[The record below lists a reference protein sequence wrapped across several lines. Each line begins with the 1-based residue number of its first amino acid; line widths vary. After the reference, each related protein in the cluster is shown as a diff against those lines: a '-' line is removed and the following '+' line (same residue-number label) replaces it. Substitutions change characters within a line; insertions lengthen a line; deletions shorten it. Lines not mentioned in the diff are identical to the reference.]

1 MRVAYLFDL
10 DGTLVNTEA
19 LIEARKNRDWK
30 GAARRVAETSVYPG
44 VVETLAA
51 IQAHGA
57 KIAVVTTS
65 VSFYAA
71 AVLKHH
77 QLPYDTLVAYHDALP
92 TKPAP
97 GGYLLAMKRLEVTPD
112 QALGIGDDEKD
123 VLALRAA
130 KVRCIGAAWNPFY
143 HSDAEWDEIAQR
155 PRDVIASIAG

>member
-51 IQAHGA
+51 IRAHGA

-65 VSFYAA
+65 VSFYAV

-92 TKPAP
+92 TKPHP
-97 GGYLLAMKRLEVTPD
+97 RGYLLAMERLKVSPD
-112 QALGIGDDEKD
+112 QAVGIGDDEKD

-130 KVRCIGAAWNPFY
+130 GVKSIGAAWNSLY
-143 HSDAEWDEIAQR
+143 HAHAEWDAIAR
-155 PRDVIASIAG
+155 TPVDVLALATG